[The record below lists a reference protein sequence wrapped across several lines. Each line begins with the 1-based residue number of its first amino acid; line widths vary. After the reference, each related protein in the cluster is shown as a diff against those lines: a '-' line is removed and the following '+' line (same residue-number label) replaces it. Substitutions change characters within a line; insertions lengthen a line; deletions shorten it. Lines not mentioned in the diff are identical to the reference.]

1 MNKEKN
7 NKAFNDD
14 VEMYKCIWES
24 EGNKEN
30 SLIINLILVGLISSD
45 NIITKQDSINAK
57 REFIK
62 IKEALD
68 KVENISDEKR
78 KRYINRIDYC
88 IKICGQDIEVL
99 PD

>member
-1 MNKEKN
+1 MDKKN

-14 VEMYKCIWES
+14 VEMYKGIWES

-30 SLIINLILVGLISSD
+30 SVIINLILVGLISSD

-57 REFIK
+57 MEFIK
-62 IKEALD
+62 IKEALG
-68 KVENISDEKR
+68 KVENISKEKR
-78 KRYINRIDYC
+78 ERYSNRIDDC
-88 IKICGQDIEVL
+88 IKICEQDIKVL

>member
-7 NKAFNDD
+7 SKAFNDD
-14 VEMYKCIWES
+14 VEMYKGIWES

-88 IKICGQDIEVL
+88 IKICEQDIEVL